1 MALAV
6 DIMHGYGTSNEI
18 RIQLQP
24 GKVVLAVNMAAKG
37 VIHTVHYKQDG
48 AL

>member
-6 DIMHGYGTSNEI
+6 DIMNGYSTSNEM

-24 GKVVLAVNMAAKG
+24 GKVVLAVNVAAKG
-37 VIHTVHYKQDG
+37 FIHTVHYKQDG